1 MKRERKYRAAIDILK
16 KHIYYWEDVDYGGDS
31 DDLKKDVQNLKDATP
46 APSMG
51 RLRLVPVRIA
61 NHDVIPCLCLWRW

>member
-31 DDLKKDVQNLKDATP
+31 DDLKKDVQNLKDAV
-46 APSMG
+46 AL
-51 RLRLVPVRIA
+51 LRFADQGMLEWSKT
-61 NHDVIPCLCLWRW
+61 CLP